1 VAGDTREVWADVH
14 GERGALV
21 EDLSGLTRQQWDVA
35 SLCAGW
41 TVRDV
46 VAHLAATAVLTK
58 RKFVGEFMR
67 AGFSVDRIVQ
77 RQVTAG
83 RRRDPSELLAALRA
97 SANSTASPPLP
108 TISRIVE
115 IVVHGEDIRRP
126 LGLHR
131 RYSTDHLGAAVA
143 YVAGDRLSGG
153 SRRLAGLRL
162 SGTDVDVVVGTG
174 LAVEGPALSLLLAA
188 CGRRVALAELSGPG
202 VDELGRRI

>member
-108 TISRIVE
+108 TISRVVE
-115 IVVHGEDIRRP
+115 VVVHGEDIRRP
-126 LGLHR
+126 LELDHTYATG
-131 RYSTDHLGAAVA
+131 HLGAAVA
-143 YVAGDRLSGG
+143 HVAGDRLAGG
-153 SRRLAGLRL
+153 RKRLAGLRL
-162 SGTDVDVVVGTG
+162 IGTDVGVVVGTG

-188 CGRRVALAELSGPG
+188 CGRRVALPELSGPG
-202 VDELGRRI
+202 VDELSRRI

>member
-1 VAGDTREVWADVH
+1 MVGDTRGVWADVH
-14 GERGALV
+14 AERRALI

-58 RKFVGEFMR
+58 RGFAGEFLR

-77 RQVTAG
+77 RQVMAG
-83 RRRDPSELLAALRA
+83 RKTDPSELLAALRA

-108 TISRIVE
+108 VISRIVE

-126 LGLHR
+126 LGLDHA
-131 RYSTDHLGAAVA
+131 YCTDHIGASVGYMAA
-143 YVAGDRLSGG
+143 DRRSGG
-153 SRRLAGLRL
+153 RKRLAGLRL
-162 SGTDVDVVVGTG
+162 IGTDVDFVIGDG
-174 LAVEGPALSLLLAA
+174 PAIEGPAVSLLLAA
-188 CGRRVALAELSGPG
+188 CGRRVALPELSGPG
-202 VDELGRRI
+202 VEELSRRI